1 MTRFYFFNR
10 IRAHRFGE
18 IRRQIKELFPTITDK
33 QMGHWY
39 TPRQTNVRGETIR
52 CSGAL
57 YNYYRVYRCD
67 LAETGLVTLKT
78 TKMRASIIEEPG

>member
-1 MTRFYFFNR
+1 M
-10 IRAHRFGE
+10 
-18 IRRQIKELFPTITDK
+18 D
-33 QMGHWY
+33 HWY

-78 TKMRASIIEEPG
+78 TKNGASVIEEPG